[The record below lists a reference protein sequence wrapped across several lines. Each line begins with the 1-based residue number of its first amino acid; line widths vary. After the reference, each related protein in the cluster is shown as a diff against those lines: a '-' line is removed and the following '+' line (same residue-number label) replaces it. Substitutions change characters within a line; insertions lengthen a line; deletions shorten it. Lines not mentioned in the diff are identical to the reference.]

1 MIVVPSGPHAFIPV
15 TAQDA
20 RVVDDLAVHDGENG
34 PRPAH
39 VGVAHT
45 EVVAIEDH
53 QIGELADLDRAEI
66 AFSVEVPGIGAR
78 VRVERLLP
86 ADLLPGIDLLA
97 EDIEAGRRVVH
108 RETGVT
114 RRDVDTVLAQAR
126 WDAARDDL
134 RVERSEGQSIRAR
147 DTVQPGEPGHGSAT
161 I

>member
-1 MIVVPSGPHAFIPV
+1 PARPPPAGRDSIWLIASVVVVVMIVVQSGTV

-66 AFSVEVPGIGAR
+66 VFSVEVPGIGAR
-78 VRVERLLP
+78 VRVECLLP

-97 EDIEAGRRVVH
+97 EDIE
-108 RETGVT
+108 
-114 RRDVDTVLAQAR
+114 
-126 WDAARDDL
+126 
-134 RVERSEGQSIRAR
+134 
-147 DTVQPGEPGHGSAT
+147 
-161 I
+161 